1 MSRGFDI
8 NGEWVTESEANSLI
22 RMMYEDAKRTA
33 GEFHNMERSEK
44 FRANYPNE
52 YLFAETQWKNFVV
65 AVREMYLERIRD
77 KKTLESEKKKMFQA
91 LYVERLASL
100 DSEQDTR
107 LQIKPHTQQ
116 FEGDKHENKK
126 IADKFG
132 KQSNTF
138 AELALGTT
146 ALADGVVKH

>member
-1 MSRGFDI
+1 
-8 NGEWVTESEANSLI
+8 
-22 RMMYEDAKRTA
+22 
-33 GEFHNMERSEK
+33 MERSPK
-44 FRANYPNE
+44 FRANWPNE
-52 YLFAETQWKNFVV
+52 YLFAESEWKNFVV
-65 AVREMYLERIRD
+65 AVREIYLERLRD
-77 KKTLESEKKKMFQA
+77 PKTLPSEAKKMFQA
-91 LYVERLASL
+91 IYLERLASK
-100 DSEQDTR
+100 DAEQDMR

-116 FEGDKHENKK
+116 FEGDKHENRK